1 MCSGFLFVGG
11 VVQLYDFQIFNLLAV
26 DDKPHQCAHLM
37 EAVPACRTRV
47 DVQASDSRVVHH
59 FQQMRVTRNEEPRRM
74 RINLAT
80 DAGIV
85 FAGIAPNVLH
95 QHIHLLTL
103 PPIGLR
109 ESDTDIAAVDVA
121 IHRTQWS
128 DFCQS
133 VSHFHDADVARVP
146 NFIAVLEMLC
156 IAFVPT
162 AMRVRKQPYASH
174 PATGSSARC
183 SCCFICVAMKLR
195 T

>member
-1 MCSGFLFVGG
+1 MCSGFLFTSR

-26 DDKPHQCAHLM
+26 DDKPHQCAHLV
-37 EAVPACRTRV
+37 EAIPAGRPRV
-47 DVQASDSRVVHH
+47 NVQASNGGVVHH
-59 FQQMRVTRNEEPRRM
+59 LQQMRVARNEEPRRM
-74 RINLAT
+74 RINLAA

-85 FAGIAPNVLH
+85 LAGIAPNVLH

-103 PPIGLR
+103 PPIGFR
-109 ESDTDIAAVDVA
+109 ESDANIAAVYVA

-133 VSHFHDADVARVP
+133 VSHFHGADVARVP

-174 PATGSSARC
+174 PAIGSSVRC
-183 SCCFICVAMKLR
+183 SCCFICVAMKFR